1 MSDRLKNF
9 NFILL
14 SLIPISFLFGP
25 SISLINTSLI
35 ALSSLLILTK
45 KKFSFLIKKKVII
58 GLLIFY
64 FYLIFNSFISIDYQE
79 GILRNISFFRFILL
93 FIAINFLFYT
103 DFKKLNLLSKLWLI
117 TISIVLFDVL
127 IEIFFGRNLLGY
139 EAPENR
145 IVSFFKDEPNV
156 AGFLNGFVF
165 VIFGYLLTDFIK
177 KKKSIKFLIISF
189 LITCFL
195 CIIFTFERSNTIK
208 FLLGIFIFFYLNNTI
223 KFKLKIFI
231 SLTFIFSIILIFFNS
246 NYFKIRYGNDFILQI
261 INKDKREF
269 LLNQNR
275 YILLYKNG
283 LTVFKNYPLFG
294 VGNKNYRIEVC
305 GGVPASHLHR
315 TEKLKYNTLACTTHP
330 HQIYLEFLAE
340 HGALGTILIL
350 SILFY
355 FIFKNLKVIILSRN
369 LIQLGS
375 FSYLVINFTP
385 LIPTG
390 SFFSDFNATL
400 FWLNFALLY
409 AANPKTNIFNSGR

>member
-246 NYFKIRYGNDFILQI
+246 NYL
-261 INKDKREF
+261 
-269 LLNQNR
+269 
-275 YILLYKNG
+275 
-283 LTVFKNYPLFG
+283 
-294 VGNKNYRIEVC
+294 
-305 GGVPASHLHR
+305 
-315 TEKLKYNTLACTTHP
+315 KLDMVM
-330 HQIYLEFLAE
+330 
-340 HGALGTILIL
+340 
-350 SILFY
+350 ILFY
-355 FIFKNLKVIILSRN
+355 RLS
-369 LIQLGS
+369 IK
-375 FSYLVINFTP
+375 IKENFC
-385 LIPTG
+385 
-390 SFFSDFNATL
+390 
-400 FWLNFALLY
+400 
-409 AANPKTNIFNSGR
+409 